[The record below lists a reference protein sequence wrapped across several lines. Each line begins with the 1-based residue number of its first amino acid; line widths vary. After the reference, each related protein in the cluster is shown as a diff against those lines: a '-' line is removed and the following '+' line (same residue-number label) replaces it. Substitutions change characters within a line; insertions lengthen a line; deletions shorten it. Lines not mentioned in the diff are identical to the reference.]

1 MKKFLL
7 IVGWLS
13 AILYFHPA
21 WSATGIRVMVLGD
34 SLSAGYGLPPDSGW
48 VDLLRQRLHTE
59 SSGHEVIN
67 ISISG
72 EITLGGRKR
81 IEQALVMHQ
90 PAIVVI
96 ALGGNDGLQGRSI
109 KSIYDNLEAIVL
121 SCKQHNTVPML
132 VGIQLPPNYGI
143 SYTRK
148 FRDIFPRLAQH
159 HQLQLVPF
167 MLEGFGEH
175 REFFLADG
183 IHPNERAQEKIVE
196 NIWPVL
202 SFMLQS
208 MQTLAENK
216 ESGAEAGVMSDLPG
230 AY

>member
-7 IVGWLS
+7 IVGWLFVTLGS
-13 AILYFHPA
+13 HTA
-21 WSATGIRVMVLGD
+21 WSATGAKIMILGD
-34 SLSAGYGLPPDSGW
+34 SLSVGYGLSPHSGW
-48 VDLLRQRLHTE
+48 VDLLRQRLQAQ
-59 SSGHEVIN
+59 SSSYEVIN

-90 PAIVVI
+90 PVIVVI
-96 ALGGNDGLQGRSI
+96 ALGGNDGLQGKSI
-109 KSIYDNLEAIVL
+109 QSIYDNLETIVL
-121 SCKQHNTVPML
+121 TCKQHNAAPLL

-148 FRDIFPRLAQH
+148 FRDIFPNLAQH
-159 HQLQLVPF
+159 HQLQFVPF

-183 IHPNERAQEKIVE
+183 IHPNERAQEKIME
-196 NIWPVL
+196 NIWPTL
-202 SFMLQS
+202 ATLLQS
-208 MQTLAENK
+208 MQTLVEYK
-216 ESGAEAGVMSDLPG
+216 ESSKKQD
-230 AY
+230 

>member
-7 IVGWLS
+7 VISWLLVAVS
-13 AILYFHPA
+13 SHSA
-21 WSATGIRVMVLGD
+21 WSTSTGTKIMILGD
-34 SLSAGYGLPPDSGW
+34 SLSVGYGLPPHSGW
-48 VDLLRQRLHTE
+48 VDLLRQRLQTQ
-59 SSGHEVIN
+59 SSGYEVIN

-81 IEQALVMHQ
+81 IGQALAAHQ

-96 ALGGNDGLQGRSI
+96 ALGGNDGLQGKSI
-109 KSIYDNLEAIVL
+109 QSIYDNLEAIVL
-121 SCKQHNTVPML
+121 TCKQQNVVPLL
-132 VGIQLPPNYGI
+132 VGMQLPPNYGI

-183 IHPNERAQEKIVE
+183 IHPNERAQEKIME
-196 NIWPVL
+196 NIWP
-202 SFMLQS
+202 
-208 MQTLAENK
+208 TLASLLESIQPSVEYK
-216 ESGAEAGVMSDLPG
+216 ESSIPTGLMPD
-230 AY
+230 